1 MAPLQDPKGFTLIE
15 VFVVLLIFICGIVPL
30 LKLQIATIDGNLAAN
45 QLTEATNLAESKM
58 EQLLGWNYDDLNNA
72 AILPLTSGDYTVNWS
87 RNPDSPITGVTAIS
101 VTVSWLYKDNTSH
114 CVTLSSIKGR

>member
-1 MAPLQDPKGFTLIE
+1 MAYLRDSKGFTLIE

-58 EQLLGWNYDDLNNA
+58 EQLLGWSYDDLDNA
-72 AILPLTSGDYTVNWS
+72 VILPQTTGDYIVNWS
-87 RNPDSPITGVTAIS
+87 RNSDSPIAGATTIS
-101 VTVSWLYKDNTSH
+101 VTVSWLDKDNTSH
-114 CVTLSSIKGR
+114 CVTLSSIKAR